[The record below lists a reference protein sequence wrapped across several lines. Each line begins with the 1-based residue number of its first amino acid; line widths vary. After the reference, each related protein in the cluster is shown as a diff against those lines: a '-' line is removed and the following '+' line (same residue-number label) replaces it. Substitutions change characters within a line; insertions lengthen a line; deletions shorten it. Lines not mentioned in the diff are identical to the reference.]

1 MFKTSLIVA
10 AVAQFD
16 SHMEGRII
24 ESRRQ
29 TQVVSK
35 TGTGSGCSTTNSF
48 VNDPCDSMCNMLQ
61 YPHCSMGI
69 NQILA
74 ETIKANVEDPRW
86 SW

>member
-1 MFKTSLIVA
+1 MFKTSSIVA
-10 AVAQFD
+10 AVAQFVL
-16 SHMEGRII
+16 HMEGWIF

-61 YPHCSMGI
+61 NPHSSMGI
-69 NQILA
+69 NQIKA
-74 ETIKANVEDPRW
+74 KHKANVEGPRW
-86 SW
+86 QW